1 MFVLLAVL
9 IRNCMSILIRTKY
22 KPVLC
27 SLTTVWEELR
37 IWGEPDLVLDFGAT
51 VMNGTIIGNS
61 HVLMF
66 QWYKTSL
73 TIFTLSLCSEVTDL

>member
-1 MFVLLAVL
+1 MHIPDIMLEHS
-9 IRNCMSILIRTKY
+9 RSYGTY
-22 KPVLC
+22 PH
-27 SLTTVWEELR
+27 TTVWEELR

-73 TIFTLSLCSEVTDL
+73 TISTLSLCSEVTDL